1 MDQHGAHNHN
11 KIIETKFFIFLKIF
25 SNLMGQRSAFSKK
38 VLCFYLKTKNS
49 KKISLIQ
56 QSGAIQ

>member
-1 MDQHGAHNHN
+1 MDHYGAHNHN

-25 SNLMGQRSAFSKK
+25 SDFMGQRRAFNKR

-56 QSGAIQ
+56 QSGANQ